1 MAETINLN
9 GKDYDIAKLTTTGKK
24 TLEAIAAVDNQ
35 IRELNN
41 IKSVFERARKGF
53 INDLRNEILAI
64 KSGIDFSATD

>member
-1 MAETINLN
+1 
-9 GKDYDIAKLTTTGKK
+9 
-24 TLEAIAAVDNQ
+24 DNQ